1 MRSAQSL
8 DRMNRL
14 VPEVAAEDL
23 FRYREIVALLE
34 AAPKRVPAAWLPN
47 WNRAM
52 YVAKKDLRAILAH
65 CCRAHHGEEIAREL
79 LARIPDDDDPV
90 D

>member
-47 WNRAM
+47 WNRTMIA
-52 YVAKKDLRAILAH
+52 AKKDLRAILAH
-65 CCRAHHGEEIAREL
+65 CCRDHHGEAIAREL

>member
-1 MRSAQSL
+1 MRTAQSL

-14 VPEVAAEDL
+14 AGEVPADDL
-23 FRYREIVALLE
+23 YRYREIVALLE
-34 AAPKRVPAAWLPN
+34 TAPKRVPAAWLPN

-52 YVAKKDLRAILAH
+52 CAARRDLRAILCH
-65 CCRAHHGEEIAREL
+65 CCRDHRGEDVAREL

>member
-1 MRSAQSL
+1 MRTAQTL

-14 VPEVAAEDL
+14 AGEVPAEDL

-34 AAPKRVPAAWLPN
+34 AAPRRVPAAWLPN

-52 YVAKKDLRAILAH
+52 YAARRDLRSILCD
-65 CCRAHHGEEIAREL
+65 CCREHHGEELAREL

>member
-1 MRSAQSL
+1 MRTAHSL
-8 DRMNRL
+8 ERMNHL
-14 VPEVAAEDL
+14 TGEVAAEDL
-23 FRYREIVALLE
+23 IRYRQIVALLE
-34 AAPKRVPAAWLPN
+34 SAPRRVPAAWLPN

-52 YVAKKDLRAILAH
+52 YAAKKDLRAILCH
-65 CCRAHHGEEIAREL
+65 CCRAHRGETIAREL